1 MTGTG
6 PNFAGPDDRVSAG
19 GHTPSM
25 RRRPRFWVTLVPSLL
40 LHGVALVLLVFTARP
55 RPGAVTPRSVPAPI
69 EVRLEVAHED
79 SSSATESSAS
89 GSSRG
94 ANRDIGR
101 ARGATEFSGAVR
113 SALHA
118 LEAPELS
125 SPPSALEVASESASG
140 AQPRS
145 QGPSLNL
152 AQLGL
157 GAEGQG
163 LFEKPGAGDG
173 LPGPRR
179 DRSERHAERRLELS
193 LQQQALDRDRE
204 VGLGPEGPLL
214 AALRRETQA
223 STVVVNGRA
232 LLRAT
237 LNREGLLELTLL
249 QATEDA
255 AAWTEVAQ
263 RVRQTLRKWPVHL
276 ADQARALQLDVEVV
290 SINQLPSGA
299 DPGLGVDVLGI
310 PLKKGKGPKSA
321 RISILEPHLSLEH
334 ESMPMPDGDTVEL
347 PRLNIGFNVFGL
359 AADPSDIGAKA
370 RRVVRARV
378 TRARLL

>member
-1 MTGTG
+1 M
-6 PNFAGPDDRVSAG
+6 
-19 GHTPSM
+19 
-25 RRRPRFWVTLVPSLL
+25 TLVPSLL

-69 EVRLEVAHED
+69 EVRLEVPHED